1 MLRRSRVEGARQQI
15 ETSETSVLV
24 GSTRVG
30 VARDERVALIQLI
43 INARAESRA
52 RIGCQHRQIKWRD
65 VQRRVENSRVDD
77 GIVLNRAPLEIQE
90 ERSLLLNN
98 RAADLDAVLT
108 RLKRRAV
115 RRKRIARVHALVV
128 ETE

>member
-15 ETSETSVLV
+15 ETSETGILV
-24 GSTRVG
+24 SGMRIG
-30 VARDERVALIQLI
+30 VAGDERVALIQLV
-43 INARAESRA
+43 INTRAESRA
-52 RIGCQHRQIKWRD
+52 RIGRQHRQIKWRD

-77 GIVLNRAPLEIQE
+77 GIVLNRAALEIQE

-108 RLKRRAV
+108 
-115 RRKRIARVHALVV
+115 
-128 ETE
+128 